1 MGMKPRIYPAC
12 NYIIGQD
19 QYAIINSRSPKQ
31 EQPQIMND
39 KYLKFIIYSLIGS
52 FMFFIPI
59 TINGVSSIPIDHIVT
74 WIKVTLPSA
83 VPIYALIVIL
93 LGAVYPFI
101 SKSWSKDKVSIVFS
115 FLKVIGAVVAISNI
129 FQDWARMV
137 NGPKHGSFPFR
148 KTCHTCWSCRSFRCS
163 IFGASHWIRASRIS
177 WVY

>member
-1 MGMKPRIYPAC
+1 ME
-12 NYIIGQD
+12 
-19 QYAIINSRSPKQ
+19 SPSVATNTKQ
-31 EQPQIMND
+31 EKPQIQSTTNV
-39 KYLKFIIYSLIGS
+39 LKFIIYSLIGS

-115 FLKVIGAVVAISNI
+115 SLKVLGAVVAILI
-129 FQDWARMV
+129 YFKI
-137 NGPKHGSFPFR
+137 GPEWLMAPSMGPFLFE
-148 KTCHTCWSCRSFRCS
+148 KLV
-163 IFGASHWIRASRIS
+163 IPVGLVVPFGALFLALLIG
-177 WVY
+177 YGLLEF